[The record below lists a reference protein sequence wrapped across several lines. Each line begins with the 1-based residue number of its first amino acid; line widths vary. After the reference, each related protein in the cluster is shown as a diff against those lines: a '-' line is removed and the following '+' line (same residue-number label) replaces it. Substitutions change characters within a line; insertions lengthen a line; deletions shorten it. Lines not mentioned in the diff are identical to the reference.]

1 MTPFL
6 PAAISTVKPFN
17 GTTFVTPNFS
27 PPPWMSKPC
36 GHDEHAEGGSQQV
49 QAGFDK
55 GSLAFQ
61 SFHEQTESSRTLFN
75 KIIPSYFQLQVVL
88 SQTEKLWKDNWT
100 KEPNFFHKS
109 FKDSQLCDFS
119 WGPRFLQ
126 CDVLSVIY
134 RTNPIENYWWNLWNL
149 NRRS

>member
-6 PAAISTVKPFN
+6 LAAISPVTPFN

-55 GSLAFQ
+55 GSLAF
-61 SFHEQTESSRTLFN
+61 
-75 KIIPSYFQLQVVL
+75 
-88 SQTEKLWKDNWT
+88 
-100 KEPNFFHKS
+100 
-109 FKDSQLCDFS
+109 
-119 WGPRFLQ
+119 
-126 CDVLSVIY
+126 
-134 RTNPIENYWWNLWNL
+134 
-149 NRRS
+149 